1 MKLQRVSALVK
12 KEFKK
17 TVREPAV
24 LFMIFLFPII
34 FVFAFGA
41 SFGGL
46 GGSQTISFNIGVV
59 NMDHATV
66 VNASQTL
73 LTALTRTKIVNIHV
87 YASNQTAQNDL
98 SQGNVQAVMVIP
110 EDFSQSYASYQ
121 TAPYNPSQWTNTTVS
136 LYVEKGSLV
145 ATQAVPPLIQQAVV

>member
-1 MKLQRVSALVK
+1 MKLQRITALVK

-17 TVREPAV
+17 TIREPAV

-41 SFGGL
+41 SFGGV
-46 GGSQTISFNIGVV
+46 GGSQTVTYNIGVV
-59 NMDHATV
+59 NLDHASP

-73 LTALTRTKIVNIHV
+73 LTTLADTKIVNIHV

-110 EDFSQSYASYQ
+110 ADFSQSLASYQ
-121 TAPYNPSQWTNTTVS
+121 TAPNNPSQWTNTTVS
-136 LYVEKGSLV
+136 
-145 ATQAVPPLIQQAVV
+145 AVP

>member
-66 VNASQTL
+66 VNASQML
-73 LTALTRTKIVNIHV
+73 LTALARH
-87 YASNQTAQNDL
+87 
-98 SQGNVQAVMVIP
+98 
-110 EDFSQSYASYQ
+110 
-121 TAPYNPSQWTNTTVS
+121 
-136 LYVEKGSLV
+136 
-145 ATQAVPPLIQQAVV
+145 